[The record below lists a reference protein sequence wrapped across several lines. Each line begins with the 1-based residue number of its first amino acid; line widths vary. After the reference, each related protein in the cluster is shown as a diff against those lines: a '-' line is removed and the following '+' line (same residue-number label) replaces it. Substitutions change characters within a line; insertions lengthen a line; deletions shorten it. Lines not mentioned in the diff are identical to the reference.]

1 MKPKFSSH
9 GSSRRGLCS
18 FVVNFDLPYN
28 VLQMVQRIM
37 RSHRPGQQNDV
48 VVLNFL
54 NKSFFMDSMRVD
66 VEAEEVI
73 KQIADA
79 TRLTAEITR
88 QLAIEFGGV

>member
-1 MKPKFSSH
+1 
-9 GSSRRGLCS
+9 
-18 FVVNFDLPYN
+18 
-28 VLQMVQRIM
+28 MVQRIM